1 MHPSGALIY
10 LPFLDGQAPA
20 SPPATGIHGGM
31 DIRDAHNGRL
41 RLRIYLPEAFAMLNT
56 DIDGLRG
63 GFLTTDENGQ
73 GLLAMTTSG
82 LSVIQLAN
90 VPVGIG
96 TLSPASGPASGGTS
110 ITLRGSGFQTGT
122 KLRLAGSP
130 RVSRSRT

>member
-96 TLSPASGPASGGTS
+96 TLSPASGGTS